1 MALSGCATCETCTCQ
16 NTNYEWKILK
26 RDSLSG
32 LFQEVENV
40 ESILST
46 PKTGRTLVVKANS
59 LEGGKT
65 YTFRLEAWAQGTQ
78 TRGFSEYTR
87 EVNVPPKEGVCNITS
102 KHADTPDLG
111 FAFQD
116 DFQITC
122 KDWKD
127 DTKLKY
133 KVSTQSD
140 ADSPE
145 IPVPAEAV
153 LSPDAPYT
161 SPWLTL
167 SVGLESRGYR
177 IDVFVRIQD
186 EDGAITK
193 YDLQV
198 RVRRKDS

>member
-1 MALSGCATCETCTCQ
+1 MKGDSPSGP
-16 NTNYEWKILK
+16 
-26 RDSLSG
+26 
-32 LFQEVENV
+32 FQKVENV

-46 PKTGRTLVVKANS
+46 PTTGRALVVKANS
-59 LEGGKT
+59 LEGGKI
-65 YTFRLEAWAQGTQ
+65 YKFRLEAWALGAQ

-87 EVNVPPKEGVCNITS
+87 EVNVPPQGGSCVIIS

-111 FAFQD
+111 YAFQD

-122 KDWKD
+122 SEWED

-140 ADSPE
+140 DDSPE

-153 LSPDAPYT
+153 LSSKATYT

-167 SVGLESRGYR
+167 SVGLESRNYL

-193 YDLQV
+193 DNLKV